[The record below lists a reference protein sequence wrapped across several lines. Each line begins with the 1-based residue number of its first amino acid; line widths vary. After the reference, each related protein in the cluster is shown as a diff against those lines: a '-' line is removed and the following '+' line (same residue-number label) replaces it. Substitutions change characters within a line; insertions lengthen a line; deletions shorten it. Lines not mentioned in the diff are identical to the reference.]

1 MERIEE
7 KYKKQSIDRFEFISE
22 ENLNKLKQNNI
33 KTLGQLSN
41 KTTTDLK
48 KYGFENYEIKKI
60 DRELQ
65 FLGLNLKNSL

>member
-1 MERIEE
+1 MERVEE

-22 ENLNKLKQNNI
+22 EYLNKLKQDNV

-41 KTTTDLK
+41 KTSKELK
-48 KYGFENYEIKKI
+48 EYGLENFEIKKI
-60 DRELQ
+60 NLELQ